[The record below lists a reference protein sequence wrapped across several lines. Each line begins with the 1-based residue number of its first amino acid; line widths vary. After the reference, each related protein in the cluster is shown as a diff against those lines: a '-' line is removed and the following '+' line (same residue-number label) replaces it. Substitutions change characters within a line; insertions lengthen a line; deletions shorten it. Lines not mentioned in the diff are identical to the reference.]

1 MINNPTAVMAV
12 ILLTLVSSIT
22 SQALAAMNHNGM
34 IMDSKGMIM
43 NHNPDRLPK
52 DCKKIAAD
60 VDITVH
66 AGQEQAK
73 KFTGKMFAFDQQE
86 WNIAPCSRLNIT
98 FINDDDVRHQ
108 FMIHGLPGY
117 LYPAGMF
124 NIEVYGKGQK
134 TASFIV
140 GTKPKTYLVHCEV
153 PQHMEMGMKAQIK
166 VAGGD
171 GDLASIPG
179 LTESVTADAYPIE
192 WGNKSIYFVVIAML
206 IGLFLPRLFLGRR

>member
-1 MINNPTAVMAV
+1 MILKKTLISAALLSMISNPA
-12 ILLTLVSSIT
+12 SS
-22 SQALAAMNHNGM
+22 AMNHNGM

-52 DCKKIAAD
+52 DCKKIAKD
-60 VDITVH
+60 VNITVH
-66 AGQEQAK
+66 GGRKQAEK
-73 KFTGKMFAFDQQE
+73 YPGKMFGFDHQE
-86 WNIAPCSRLNIT
+86 WHIEPCSRLNIT
-98 FINDDDVRHQ
+98 FINDDDIRHQ

-124 NIEVYGKGQK
+124 NIEIYGSGEK

-179 LTESVTADAYPIE
+179 LTEPVRADAYSVA
-192 WGNKSIYFVVIAML
+192 WGDSSMYFLVVSAL
-206 IGLFLPRLFLGRR
+206 IGFALSGFILRRF